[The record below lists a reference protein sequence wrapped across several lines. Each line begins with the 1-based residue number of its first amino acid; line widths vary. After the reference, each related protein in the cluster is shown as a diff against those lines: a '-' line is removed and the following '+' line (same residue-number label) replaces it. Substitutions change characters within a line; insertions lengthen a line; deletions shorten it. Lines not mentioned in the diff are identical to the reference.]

1 MQIIRKWASFAKKQK
16 DPKQCFANLFAA
28 QKDDFNRSVVLAA
41 YYHAFRQWPT
51 LPPQFDSVVAVAQ
64 ALWTRTTTTALPVAK
79 SSPKG
84 VTQDYD
90 IVPMSD
96 EARQQ
101 WKEHREKTGQVYV
114 GPKVIRKNTERVS
127 RYDQQ
132 YPRHWDIR

>member
-41 YYHAFRQWPT
+41 YYHAFREWPS

-64 ALWTRTTTTALPVAK
+64 ALWTRTTSTPLPTAR
-79 SSPKG
+79 SSAKG
-84 VTQDYD
+84 VCQDYD

-96 EARQQ
+96 EARKQ
-101 WKEHREKTGQVYV
+101 WKEHRDKTGQVYI
-114 GPKVIRKNTERVS
+114 GPRRVRTS
-127 RYDQQ
+127 RPEIGAG
-132 YPRHWDIR
+132 YPLHWTIG